1 MCGDHSR
8 PPPIIWCAHQHTV
21 TPVALS
27 PCVSV
32 CLRHICVHFI
42 ILWCLHK
49 RASRAAPLLVA
60 LPHQLHVETN
70 QTGLVFLPRFFFSLA
85 PPPPQLYDDRVQ
97 SHPNSTTTTTVDVV
111 VLRCIRARPNL
122 WMLGFFFGG
131 GLWWTRTSLPEK
143 SALQA
148 KSGCCV
154 VFENFQ
160 RLTHKEVWF
169 RRGR

>member
-85 PPPPQLYDDRVQ
+85 PPPPNSMMTVFRVIQ
-97 SHPNSTTTTTVDVV
+97 IQRRRR
-111 VLRCIRARPNL
+111 LLMLLFCAAFARVRIFGC
-122 WMLGFFFGG
+122 LGFFWGG
-131 GLWWTRTSLPEK
+131 
-143 SALQA
+143 A
-148 KSGCCV
+148 V
-154 VFENFQ
+154 VDA
-160 RLTHKEVWF
+160 HKPPRKKRAPSQEWMLRSV
-169 RRGR
+169 